1 MLLLNERKNLGPA
14 IKPTAVTKRAVPIL
28 ETLIQNTNV
37 VLVVSQPDKKVGRKQ
52 ILTKT
57 PIHEVADKYDIP
69 VFQPEK
75 IKNDYERI
83 LEVKPD
89 IIITC
94 AYGQIIPK
102 VLLDLPRL
110 GCINVHA
117 SLLPKLRG
125 GAPLH
130 HAIIDGL
137 DKTGVTIMYMD
148 EAMDTGDIISTI
160 SYDIKSSDTTEDIHD
175 TLRELGA
182 KLLIDTL
189 PSIVLGTNRRIKQNE
204 TEATYGYN
212 ITREEEHIDFNKSG
226 ILIDRLVRGLYS
238 WPLANTI
245 IGDTEYKIVAGY
257 FVKGKGNPGM
267 ISDISKKVLGIG
279 CLDGT
284 YYVTK
289 IKPAG
294 KKIMDIKDFLN
305 GIDIEE
311 FKSRSIK

>member
-1 MLLLNERKNLGPA
+1 MGTPDF
-14 IKPTAVTKRAVPIL
+14 AVPIL

-57 PIHEVADKYDIP
+57 PIHEVADKYGIS

-189 PSIVLGTNRRIKQNE
+189 PSIVTGTNRRIKQNE

-212 ITREEEHIDFNKSG
+212 ITREEEHIDFNKRG

-267 ISDISKKVLGIG
+267 ISDISKKALGIG

-294 KKIMDIKDFLN
+294 KKIMNIKDFLN

>member
-1 MLLLNERKNLGPA
+1 MGTPDF
-14 IKPTAVTKRAVPIL
+14 AVPIL

-57 PIHEVADKYDIP
+57 PIHEVADKYGIP

-175 TLRELGA
+175 TLRKLGA

-189 PSIVLGTNRRIKQNE
+189 PSIILGTNRRIKQNE
-204 TEATYGYN
+204 MEATYGYN

-257 FVKGKGNPGM
+257 FIKGKGNPGM

>member
-1 MLLLNERKNLGPA
+1 MGTPDF
-14 IKPTAVTKRAVPIL
+14 AVPIL

-57 PIHEVADKYDIP
+57 PIHEVADKYGIP

-204 TEATYGYN
+204 AEATYGYN
-212 ITREEEHIDFNKSG
+212 ITREEEHIDFNKRG

-257 FVKGKGNPGM
+257 FVKGKGNPSM

>member
-1 MLLLNERKNLGPA
+1 MGTPDF
-14 IKPTAVTKRAVPIL
+14 AVPIL
-28 ETLIQNTNV
+28 ETLIQNTKV
-37 VLVVSQPDKKVGRKQ
+37 VLVVPQPDKKVGRKQ

-57 PIHEVADKYDIP
+57 PIHEVADKYGIP

-189 PSIVLGTNRRIKQNE
+189 PSIVTGTNRRIKQNE

-267 ISDISKKVLGIG
+267 ISDISKKALGIG

>member
-1 MLLLNERKNLGPA
+1 MGTPDF
-14 IKPTAVTKRAVPIL
+14 AVPIL

-57 PIHEVADKYDIP
+57 PIHEVADKYGIP

-189 PSIVLGTNRRIKQNE
+189 PSIVTGTNRRIKQNE

-226 ILIDRLVRGLYS
+226 VLIDRLVRGLYS

>member
-1 MLLLNERKNLGPA
+1 MGTPDF
-14 IKPTAVTKRAVPIL
+14 AVPIL

-57 PIHEVADKYDIP
+57 PIHEVADKYGIS

-189 PSIVLGTNRRIKQNE
+189 PSIVTGTNRRIKQNE

-257 FVKGKGNPGM
+257 FIKGKGNPGM
-267 ISDISKKVLGIG
+267 INDISKKVLGIG

>member
-1 MLLLNERKNLGPA
+1 MGTPDF
-14 IKPTAVTKRAVPIL
+14 AVPIL

-57 PIHEVADKYDIP
+57 PIHEIADKYGIP

-102 VLLDLPRL
+102 VLLELPRL

>member
-1 MLLLNERKNLGPA
+1 MGTPDF
-14 IKPTAVTKRAVPIL
+14 AVPIL

-57 PIHEVADKYDIP
+57 PIHEVADKYGIS

-189 PSIVLGTNRRIKQNE
+189 PSIVTGTNRRIKQNE

-212 ITREEEHIDFNKSG
+212 ITREEEHIDFNKRG

-257 FVKGKGNPGM
+257 FIKGKGNPGM

>member
-1 MLLLNERKNLGPA
+1 MGTPDF
-14 IKPTAVTKRAVPIL
+14 AVPIL

-160 SYDIKSSDTTEDIHD
+160 SYDIKSIDTTEDIHD

-189 PSIVLGTNRRIKQNE
+189 PSIVLGTNRRIKQSE
-204 TEATYGYN
+204 MEATYGYN

-267 ISDISKKVLGIG
+267 ISDISKKALGIG

-311 FKSRSIK
+311 IKSRSIK

>member
-1 MLLLNERKNLGPA
+1 MNKLKIIFMGTPEFSATVLKGLIENYKIRA
-14 IKPTAVTKRAVPIL
+14 IVT
-28 ETLIQNTNV
+28 
-37 VLVVSQPDKKVGRKQ
+37 QPDKKVGRKQ

-57 PIHEVADKYDIP
+57 PIHEVADKYSIS
-69 VFQPEK
+69 VYQPEK

-257 FVKGKGNPGM
+257 FIKGKGNPGM

>member
-1 MLLLNERKNLGPA
+1 MGTPDF
-14 IKPTAVTKRAVPIL
+14 AVPIL

-75 IKNDYERI
+75 IKNDYKRI

-189 PSIVLGTNRRIKQNE
+189 PSIITGTNRRIKQNE

-245 IGDTEYKIVAGY
+245 IGDTEYKIVSGY
-257 FVKGKGNPGM
+257 FVKGRGYPGI

-294 KKIMDIKDFLN
+294 KKVMDIKDFLN

>member
-1 MLLLNERKNLGPA
+1 MGTPDF
-14 IKPTAVTKRAVPIL
+14 AVPIL

-57 PIHEVADKYDIP
+57 PIHEVADKYGIP

-130 HAIIDGL
+130 HAIMDGL

-204 TEATYGYN
+204 SEATYGYN

>member
-1 MLLLNERKNLGPA
+1 MGTPDF
-14 IKPTAVTKRAVPIL
+14 AVPIL

-57 PIHEVADKYDIP
+57 PIHEVADKYGIP

-175 TLRELGA
+175 TLRKLGA

-311 FKSRSIK
+311 SKSRSIK

>member
-1 MLLLNERKNLGPA
+1 MGTPDF
-14 IKPTAVTKRAVPIL
+14 AVPIL

-57 PIHEVADKYDIP
+57 PIHEVADKYGIS

-75 IKNDYERI
+75 IRNDYERI

-189 PSIVLGTNRRIKQNE
+189 PSIVTGTNRRIKQSE

-212 ITREEEHIDFNKSG
+212 ITREEEHIDFNKRG

-257 FVKGKGNPGM
+257 FIKGKGNPGM

-311 FKSRSIK
+311 FKNRSIK

>member
-1 MLLLNERKNLGPA
+1 MGTPDF
-14 IKPTAVTKRAVPIL
+14 AVPIL
-28 ETLIQNTNV
+28 ETLIQNTKV

-57 PIHEVADKYDIP
+57 PIHEVADKYGIP

-130 HAIIDGL
+130 HAVIDGL

-189 PSIVLGTNRRIKQNE
+189 PSIITGTNRRIKQNE

-257 FVKGKGNPGM
+257 FIKGKGNPGM

>member
-1 MLLLNERKNLGPA
+1 MGTPDF
-14 IKPTAVTKRAVPIL
+14 AVPIL

-57 PIHEVADKYDIP
+57 PIHEVADKYGIP

-75 IKNDYERI
+75 IRNDYERI

-182 KLLIDTL
+182 KLLIETL
-189 PSIVLGTNRRIKQNE
+189 PSIVTGTNRRIKQNE

-257 FVKGKGNPGM
+257 FIKGKGNPGM

>member
-1 MLLLNERKNLGPA
+1 MGTPDF
-14 IKPTAVTKRAVPIL
+14 AVPIL
-28 ETLIQNTNV
+28 ETLIQNTKV

-57 PIHEVADKYDIP
+57 PIHEVADKYGIP

-175 TLRELGA
+175 TLMELGA

-189 PSIVLGTNRRIKQNE
+189 PSIVTGTNRRIKQNE

-245 IGDTEYKIVAGY
+245 IEDTEYKIVAGY

-267 ISDISKKVLGIG
+267 ISDISKKALGIG

>member
-1 MLLLNERKNLGPA
+1 MGTPDF
-14 IKPTAVTKRAVPIL
+14 AVPIL

-57 PIHEVADKYDIP
+57 PIHEVADKYGIP

-189 PSIVLGTNRRIKQNE
+189 PSIVLGTNRRIKQSE

>member
-1 MLLLNERKNLGPA
+1 MGTPDF
-14 IKPTAVTKRAVPIL
+14 AVPIL

-57 PIHEVADKYDIP
+57 PIHEVADKYGIP

-160 SYDIKSSDTTEDIHD
+160 SYNIKSSDTTEDIHD

>member
-1 MLLLNERKNLGPA
+1 MGTPDF
-14 IKPTAVTKRAVPIL
+14 AVPIL

-57 PIHEVADKYDIP
+57 PIHEVADKYGIS

-189 PSIVLGTNRRIKQNE
+189 PSIVTGTNRRIKQNE

-212 ITREEEHIDFNKSG
+212 ITREEEHIDFNKRG

-267 ISDISKKVLGIG
+267 ISDISKKALGIG

>member
-1 MLLLNERKNLGPA
+1 MGTPDF
-14 IKPTAVTKRAVPIL
+14 AVPIL

-57 PIHEVADKYDIP
+57 PIHEVADKYCIS
-69 VFQPEK
+69 VFRPEK

-130 HAIIDGL
+130 HAIMDGL

-189 PSIVLGTNRRIKQNE
+189 PSIVTGTNRRIKQNE

-212 ITREEEHIDFNKSG
+212 ITREEEHIDFNKRG

-257 FVKGKGNPGM
+257 FIKGKGNPGT

>member
-1 MLLLNERKNLGPA
+1 MGTPDF
-14 IKPTAVTKRAVPIL
+14 AVPIL

-57 PIHEVADKYDIP
+57 PIHEVADKYGIS

-75 IKNDYERI
+75 IRNDYERI

-189 PSIVLGTNRRIKQNE
+189 PSIVTGTNRRIKQNE

-257 FVKGKGNPGM
+257 FIKGKGNPGM

>member
-1 MLLLNERKNLGPA
+1 MGTPDF
-14 IKPTAVTKRAVPIL
+14 AVPIL
-28 ETLIQNTNV
+28 EALIKNTNV
-37 VLVVSQPDKKVGRKQ
+37 VLVVSQPDKKIGRKQ

-57 PIHEVADKYDIP
+57 PIHEVADKYGIL
-69 VFQPEK
+69 VYQPEK
-75 IKNDYERI
+75 IRNDYERI

-189 PSIVLGTNRRIKQNE
+189 PSIVTGTNRRIKQNE

-212 ITREEEHIDFNKSG
+212 ITREEEHIDFNKRG
-226 ILIDRLVRGLYS
+226 VEIDRLVRGLYS

>member
-1 MLLLNERKNLGPA
+1 MGTPDF
-14 IKPTAVTKRAVPIL
+14 AVPIL
-28 ETLIQNTNV
+28 ETLIQNTKV

-57 PIHEVADKYDIP
+57 PIHEVADKYGIP

-175 TLRELGA
+175 TLMELGA

-189 PSIVLGTNRRIKQNE
+189 PSIVTGTNRRIKQNE

-226 ILIDRLVRGLYS
+226 VLIDRLVRGLYS

>member
-1 MLLLNERKNLGPA
+1 MGTPDF
-14 IKPTAVTKRAVPIL
+14 AVPIL

-57 PIHEVADKYDIP
+57 PIHEVADKYGIP

-175 TLRELGA
+175 TLRKLGA

-204 TEATYGYN
+204 MEATYGYN

>member
-1 MLLLNERKNLGPA
+1 MKDLRVCFMGTPDF
-14 IKPTAVTKRAVPIL
+14 AVPIL
-28 ETLIQNTNV
+28 EALIKNTNV

-57 PIHEVADKYDIP
+57 PIHEVADKYGIL
-69 VFQPEK
+69 VYQPEK
-75 IKNDYERI
+75 IRNDYERI

-189 PSIVLGTNRRIKQNE
+189 PSIVTGTNRRIKQNE

-212 ITREEEHIDFNKSG
+212 ITREEEHIDFNKRG

>member
-1 MLLLNERKNLGPA
+1 MGTPDF
-14 IKPTAVTKRAVPIL
+14 AVPIL
-28 ETLIQNTNV
+28 ETLIQNTKV

-57 PIHEVADKYDIP
+57 PIHEVADKYGIS

-189 PSIVLGTNRRIKQNE
+189 PSIVTGTNRRIKQNE

-212 ITREEEHIDFNKSG
+212 ITREEEHIDFNKRG

>member
-1 MLLLNERKNLGPA
+1 MGTPDF
-14 IKPTAVTKRAVPIL
+14 AVPIL

-57 PIHEVADKYDIP
+57 PIHEVADKYGIS

-75 IKNDYERI
+75 IRNDYERI

-102 VLLDLPRL
+102 VLLDLPRF

-137 DKTGVTIMYMD
+137 DKTGITIMYMD

-189 PSIVLGTNRRIKQNE
+189 PSIVTGTNRRIKQNE
-204 TEATYGYN
+204 MEATYGYN

-257 FVKGKGNPGM
+257 FVKGIGNPGM

>member
-1 MLLLNERKNLGPA
+1 MGTPDF
-14 IKPTAVTKRAVPIL
+14 AVPIL

-57 PIHEVADKYDIP
+57 PIHEVADKYGIS

-148 EAMDTGDIISTI
+148 EAMDTGDIISTVA
-160 SYDIKSSDTTEDIHD
+160 YDIKSSDTTEDIHD

-182 KLLIDTL
+182 KLLIETL
-189 PSIVLGTNRRIKQNE
+189 PSIITGTNRRIKQNE

-212 ITREEEHIDFNKSG
+212 ITREEEHIDFNKRG

-257 FVKGKGNPGM
+257 FIKGKGNPGM

>member
-1 MLLLNERKNLGPA
+1 MGTPDF
-14 IKPTAVTKRAVPIL
+14 AVPIL

-57 PIHEVADKYDIP
+57 PIHEVADKYGIP

-189 PSIVLGTNRRIKQNE
+189 PSIVTGTNRRIKQNE

-212 ITREEEHIDFNKSG
+212 ITREEEHIDFNKRG

-257 FVKGKGNPGM
+257 FIKGKGNPGM

>member
-1 MLLLNERKNLGPA
+1 MGTPDF
-14 IKPTAVTKRAVPIL
+14 AVPIL

-37 VLVVSQPDKKVGRKQ
+37 ILVVSQPDKKVGRKQ

-57 PIHEVADKYDIP
+57 PIHEVADKYGIS

-137 DKTGVTIMYMD
+137 DKTGITIMYMD

-175 TLRELGA
+175 TLMELGA

-189 PSIVLGTNRRIKQNE
+189 PSIVTGTNRRIKQNE

-212 ITREEEHIDFNKSG
+212 ITREEEHIDFNKRG

>member
-1 MLLLNERKNLGPA
+1 MGTPDF
-14 IKPTAVTKRAVPIL
+14 AVPIL

-175 TLRELGA
+175 TLRKLGA

-257 FVKGKGNPGM
+257 FIKGKGNPGM

>member
-1 MLLLNERKNLGPA
+1 MGTPDF
-14 IKPTAVTKRAVPIL
+14 AVPIL

-57 PIHEVADKYDIP
+57 PIHEVADKYGIS

-189 PSIVLGTNRRIKQNE
+189 PSIVTGTNRRIKQNE

-212 ITREEEHIDFNKSG
+212 ITREEEHIDFNKRG

-257 FVKGKGNPGM
+257 FIKGKGNPGM
-267 ISDISKKVLGIG
+267 ISDISKKALGIG

-311 FKSRSIK
+311 FKNRSIK

>member
-1 MLLLNERKNLGPA
+1 MGTPDF
-14 IKPTAVTKRAVPIL
+14 AVPIL

-57 PIHEVADKYDIP
+57 PIHEVADKYGIS

-189 PSIVLGTNRRIKQNE
+189 PSIVTGTNRRIKQNE

-226 ILIDRLVRGLYS
+226 IEIDRLVRGLYS

-257 FVKGKGNPGM
+257 FIKGKGNPGM

>member
-1 MLLLNERKNLGPA
+1 MGTPDF
-14 IKPTAVTKRAVPIL
+14 AVPIL

-37 VLVVSQPDKKVGRKQ
+37 VLIVSQPDKKVGRKQ

-57 PIHEVADKYDIP
+57 PIHEVADKYGIP

-189 PSIVLGTNRRIKQNE
+189 PSIVTGTNRRIKQNE

-212 ITREEEHIDFNKSG
+212 ITREEEHIDFNKRG

>member
-1 MLLLNERKNLGPA
+1 MGTPDF
-14 IKPTAVTKRAVPIL
+14 AVPIL

-57 PIHEVADKYDIP
+57 PIHEVADKYGIP

-117 SLLPKLRG
+117 ALLPKLRG

-212 ITREEEHIDFNKSG
+212 ITREEEHIDFNKRG

>member
-1 MLLLNERKNLGPA
+1 MGTPDF
-14 IKPTAVTKRAVPIL
+14 AVPIL

-57 PIHEVADKYDIP
+57 PIHEVADKYGIS

-189 PSIVLGTNRRIKQNE
+189 PSIVSGTNERIKQNE
-204 TEATYGYN
+204 KEATYGYN
-212 ITREEEHIDFNKSG
+212 ITREEEHIDFNKRG
-226 ILIDRLVRGLYS
+226 IEIDRLVRGLYS
-238 WPLANTI
+238 WPLANII
-245 IGDTEYKIVAGY
+245 IGDIEYKIVEGY
-257 FVKGKGNPGM
+257 FIKGKKNVGM